1 MQDELDAEDLAL
13 EVQNLM
19 VNQQGAESG
28 IPSACMGRDLALV
41 QDTES
46 AKAWDSWVVTYRDVV
61 ILDAQNRVAG
71 IYNLTE
77 NNLADPDK
85 YEVLKD
91 FLRQAAS
98 GK

>member
-1 MQDELDAEDLAL
+1 
-13 EVQNLM
+13 
-19 VNQQGAESG
+19 
-28 IPSACMGRDLALV
+28 MGRDLALL

-46 AKAWDSWVVTYRDVV
+46 AKAWDSWYVTYRDVV
-61 ILDAQNRVAG
+61 ILDAQDRVAG

-77 NNLADPDK
+77 NNLADAEK
-85 YEVLKD
+85 YEVLKA